1 MSLQADHVLIDF
13 FLEMMVGERN
23 AADNTIQSYRRD
35 LESAAAQL
43 RRGKHTLGSASI
55 SDIEH
60 YLESLSLDGLA
71 ATSIARHLSALKQ
84 FFRFLNTESLR
95 EDNPTLNIE
104 TPKTRK
110 PLPKSLEGF
119 EVDRMLS
126 TALAEAE
133 QADRAAEAAGAADE
147 KPPRRDA
154 PLTAWRLYAQLEVL
168 YATGLR
174 VPELVSLP
182 KTAANAKGPFIM
194 VRGKGNKERLVPLT
208 PQAKTAMT
216 TYLQRLAAYQIT
228 MGRDGKS
235 LFLFPASS
243 KTGHMTRQNFAVD
256 LKQLAQRAG
265 IKNTVSPHILRH
277 AFASHLLQNGA
288 DLRALQTLLGHSDIS
303 TTQIYTHIQTDH
315 LRETLEA
322 LHPMAQQSRRIEPE
336 TEN

>member
-1 MSLQADHVLIDF
+1 MSMQADHVLIDF

-35 LESAAAQL
+35 LENAAAHQ
-43 RRGKHTLGSASI
+43 RQANRTLGNASI
-55 SDIEH
+55 SDIER

-71 ATSIARHLSALKQ
+71 ATTIARHLSALKQ
-84 FFRFLNTESLR
+84 FYRFLNTESLR

-104 TPKTRK
+104 RPKTRK

-119 EVDRMLS
+119 EVDRMLA

-133 QADRAAEAAGAADE
+133 AADHE
-147 KPPRRDA
+147 QDNPGDKPPRRDA

-174 VPELVSLP
+174 VSELVSLP
-182 KTAANAKGPFIM
+182 KTAAHAKGPFIM

-208 PQAKTAMT
+208 PQAKTAME
-216 TYLQRLAAYQIT
+216 TYLQRLAAYQAT
-228 MGRDGKS
+228 MKRDNKS

-256 LKQLAQRAG
+256 LKQLASRAG
-265 IKNTVSPHILRH
+265 IRNTVSPHIMRH

-322 LHPMAQQSRRIEPE
+322 LHPLARQAGLADPE
-336 TEN
+336 SEN

>member
-1 MSLQADHVLIDF
+1 MQVDPVLIDF

-35 LESAAAQL
+35 LENATAEL
-43 RRGKHTLGSASI
+43 RRAKRTLGSARI
-55 SDIEH
+55 EDIEH
-60 YLESLSLDGLA
+60 YLESLSLEGLA
-71 ATSIARHLSALKQ
+71 ATTIARHLSALKQ
-84 FFRFLNTESLR
+84 FYRFLNTESLR

-110 PLPKSLEGF
+110 PLPKTLEGF

-126 TALAEAE
+126 TALAEAK
-133 QADRAAEAAGAADE
+133 QTDDAAQDSQTG
-147 KPPRRDA
+147 KNPPRRDA
-154 PLTAWRLYAQLEVL
+154 PLMAWRLYAQLEVL

-174 VPELVSLP
+174 VSELVSLP
-182 KTAANAKGPFIM
+182 KTAASTKGPFIM

-208 PQAKTAMT
+208 PQAKTAME
-216 TYLQRLAAYQIT
+216 TYLQRLAAYQVA
-228 MGRDGKS
+228 MGRDNKS
-235 LFLFPASS
+235 SFLFPANS

-265 IKNTVSPHILRH
+265 IKNTVSPHIIRH

-322 LHPMAQQSRRIEPE
+322 LHPLARQSGQTDPE

>member
-1 MSLQADHVLIDF
+1 
-13 FLEMMVGERN
+13 MVGERN

-35 LESAAAQL
+35 LENAASQL
-43 RRGKHTLGSASI
+43 RRKKRTLGSARI
-55 SDIEH
+55 KDIEQ
-60 YLESLSLDGLA
+60 YLESLSLEGLA
-71 ATSIARHLSALKQ
+71 ATTIARHLSALKQ

-110 PLPKSLEGF
+110 PLPKTLEGF

-126 TALAEAE
+126 TALAKAQ
-133 QADRAAEAAGAADE
+133 QAA
-147 KPPRRDA
+147 
-154 PLTAWRLYAQLEVL
+154 LVAWRLYAQLEVL

-174 VPELVSLP
+174 VSELVSLP

-208 PQAKTAMT
+208 PQAKTAME
-216 TYLQRLAAYQIT
+216 TYLQRLADYQKI
-228 MGRDGKS
+228 MAR
-235 LFLFPASS
+235 S

-265 IKNTVSPHILRH
+265 IKNTVSPHIMRH

-322 LHPMAQQSRRIEPE
+322 LHPLANQSGQTKPDA
-336 TEN
+336 EN

>member
-1 MSLQADHVLIDF
+1 MQADHVLIDF
-13 FLEMMVGERN
+13 FLEMLVGERN

-35 LESAAAQL
+35 LENAAIHLKRAKRTLCGAQ
-43 RRGKHTLGSASI
+43 TSE
-55 SDIEH
+55 IEQ
-60 YLESLSLDGLA
+60 YLESLSQEGLA
-71 ATSIARHLSALKQ
+71 ATTIARQLSALKQ
-84 FFRFLNTESLR
+84 FYRFLNTESLR
-95 EDNPTLNIE
+95 QDNPTLNIE

-110 PLPKSLEGF
+110 PLPKTLEGF

-126 TALAEAE
+126 TALSEATH
-133 QADRAAEAAGAADE
+133 ADEAAHTDQKREG

-154 PLTAWRLYAQLEVL
+154 PLMAWRLYAQLEVL

-174 VPELVSLP
+174 VSELVSLP

-208 PQAKTAMT
+208 PQAKTAME
-216 TYLQRLAAYQIT
+216 TYLQRLAAYQVV
-228 MGRDGKS
+228 MKRDNKS
-235 LFLFPASS
+235 QFLFPANS

-256 LKQLAQRAG
+256 LKQLAQRSG
-265 IKNTVSPHILRH
+265 IKNTVSPHIMRH

-322 LHPMAQQSRRIEPE
+322 LHPLAKQGKQSDPE

>member
-1 MSLQADHVLIDF
+1 MQADHVLIDF

-35 LESAAAQL
+35 LENAARHQRQAN
-43 RRGKHTLGSASI
+43 RTLGNART

-60 YLESLSLDGLA
+60 YMKRLSVDGLA
-71 ATSIARHLSALKQ
+71 ATTIARHLSALKQ
-84 FFRFLNTESLR
+84 FYRFLNTESLR

-110 PLPKSLEGF
+110 PLPRSLEAF
-119 EVDRMLS
+119 EVDRLLA

-133 QADRAAEAAGAADE
+133 AADSQQE
-147 KPPRRDA
+147 NPDDKPARRDA
-154 PLTAWRLYAQLEVL
+154 PLTTWRLYAQLEVL

-174 VPELVSLP
+174 VSELVSLP
-182 KTAANAKGPFIM
+182 RTAANAKGPFIM

-208 PQAKTAMT
+208 PQARTAME
-216 TYLQRLAAYQIT
+216 TYLQRLAAYQET
-228 MGRDGKS
+228 MGRDSKS
-235 LFLFPASS
+235 LFLFPANS

-256 LKQLAQRAG
+256 LKQLASRAG
-265 IKNTVSPHILRH
+265 IKSPVSPHIMRH

-322 LHPMAQQSRRIEPE
+322 LHPLAQQAGLADPE
-336 TEN
+336 SEN

>member
-1 MSLQADHVLIDF
+1 MQTDPVLIDF

-35 LESAAAQL
+35 LENAAMQL
-43 RRGKHTLGSASI
+43 RRKKRTLGSARI
-55 SDIEH
+55 EDVEH

-71 ATSIARHLSALKQ
+71 ATTIARHLSALKQ

-110 PLPKSLEGF
+110 PLPKTLEGF

-126 TALAEAE
+126 TALADAR
-133 QADRAAEAAGAADE
+133 QADEAAQSDPKVAG

-154 PLTAWRLYAQLEVL
+154 PLLAWRLYAQLEVL

-174 VPELVSLP
+174 VSELVSLP
-182 KTAANAKGPFIM
+182 KTAANTKGPFIM

-208 PQAKTAMT
+208 PQAKTAME
-216 TYLQRLAAYQIT
+216 TYLQRLVAYQKT
-228 MGRDGKS
+228 MGRESKS
-235 LFLFPASS
+235 PYLFPAGS

-265 IKNTVSPHILRH
+265 IKNTVSPHIMRH

-322 LHPMAQQSRRIEPE
+322 LHPLSKQSRQTKPDA
-336 TEN
+336 EN